1 MKKTAIILSLFIFLS
16 ACSSATEETANSNTA
31 GVNINAANTEVVVVT
46 NANSQMIPM
55 NGVDAN
61 AFNGNSANV
70 KVVNPDTSK
79 LPPTL
84 GPRPA
89 PDESEFQTKGRNDG
103 SFAETRTF
111 KNHPQL
117 SKIERVT
124 NGREVSLKVY
134 LKNGKAIEVTQ
145 EKIPNFRIAA
155 AQDILLA
162 VGIKPKVEAPPAQTT
177 KGETKSEEKDEDGNQ

>member
-1 MKKTAIILSLFIFLS
+1 MKKTVIILSLFMFLS
-16 ACSSATEETANSNTA
+16 ACSSATEKTANSNA
-31 GVNINAANTEVVVVT
+31 AVVNINAANAEVVVVT

-124 NGREVSLKVY
+124 NGKDVSLKVY

-145 EKIPNFRIAA
+145 EQIPNFRVTA

-162 VGIKPKVEAPPAQTT
+162 VGIKPKIEAPPAQTT
-177 KGETKSEEKDEDGNQ
+177 KGETKAEEKDDGGKQ

>member
-16 ACSSATEETANSNTA
+16 ACSSVAEETANNNTA
-31 GVNINAANTEVVVVT
+31 AVNVNAAKTEVVVVT
-46 NANSQMIPM
+46 NANSEMIPM
-55 NGVDAN
+55 NGVDPN

-79 LPPTL
+79 LPPIL

-89 PDESEFQTKGRNDG
+89 PEETEFQTKGRNDG

-124 NGREVSLKVY
+124 NGKNVSLKVY
-134 LKNGKAIEVTQ
+134 LKNGKAVEVTQ
-145 EKIPNFRIAA
+145 EQIPNFRIAA

-162 VGIKPKVEAPPAQTT
+162 AGIKPKIETPPAQTT
-177 KGETKSEEKDEDGNQ
+177 KGETKSEEKDDGGKQ